1 MNDELIAMLAEIAMM
16 SPDDINGDERLA
28 ADLGLTGTDLFE
40 LAASLEEELGEAAE
54 DMDLE
59 EFGEM
64 TVEEL
69 CNRVGVE
76 D

>member
-1 MNDELIAMLAEIAMM
+1 MNDELIAMLAEIAMI

-40 LAASLEEELGEAAE
+40 LAASLEEELGESAE

-59 EFGEM
+59 ELGDM

-69 CNRVGVE
+69 CSRIGAE
-76 D
+76 E

>member
-1 MNDELIAMLAEIAMM
+1 MNDELIAMLAEMAMM
-16 SPDDINGDERLA
+16 SPEDINGDERLA

-59 EFGEM
+59 ELGDM

-69 CNRVGVE
+69 CNRVAVE

>member
-1 MNDELIAMLAEIAMM
+1 MNDELIAMLAELAMV

-54 DMDLE
+54 DVDLDE
-59 EFGEM
+59 LGDM

-69 CNRVGVE
+69 CSRVVVE